1 MLVLVDVFEARQ
13 LSQDESRAHFASDVV
28 AEVEKELVAAV
39 LIVEPLYQ
47 TSHDQRRA
55 KEVSLQHLFWF
66 RNESTPI
73 LVLSIDT
80 AALCME
86 TVASDFQ
93 RRRRVRRHVPDRL
106 IGHRVSER
114 LKLVVLRGR
123 RGARLRNVA
132 YSFLYEL
139 RIQ

>member
-1 MLVLVDVFEARQ
+1 MFLSHSCLDFFS
-13 LSQDESRAHFASDVV
+13 SQDESPAHLACDVV

-39 LIVEPLYQ
+39 LIVEPLHL
-47 TSHDQRRA
+47 TSHDQRLA
-55 KEVSLQHLFWF
+55 KEAIQKHLFWF
-66 RNESTPI
+66 RNESAPI
-73 LVLSIDT
+73 LALPIDK
-80 AALCME
+80 AALCMQ
-86 TVASDFQ
+86 TVVSDVH

-106 IGHRVSER
+106 IGHRASER

-123 RGARLRNVA
+123 RGARMRNVS